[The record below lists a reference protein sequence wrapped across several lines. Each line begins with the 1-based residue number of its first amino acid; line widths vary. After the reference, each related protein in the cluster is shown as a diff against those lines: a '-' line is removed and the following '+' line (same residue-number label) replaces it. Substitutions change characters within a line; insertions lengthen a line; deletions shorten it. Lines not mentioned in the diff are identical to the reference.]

1 MLARPTK
8 LPMYRPYQAPS
19 QIQMLARPTKLP
31 MYRPYQA
38 PSQIQ
43 MLARPIRSPP
53 RPIAPRLRATDEAIS
68 SAELR

>member
-1 MLARPTK
+1 ML
-8 LPMYRPYQAPS
+8 
-19 QIQMLARPTKLP
+19 LARPTKLP